1 MYHLSL
7 VIEVRKIKQRKS
19 VILGSL
25 SCQGNETDIGLCKGD
40 LDKSTCSDDV
50 AQIDCTG
57 RYLICVTKVASSH
70 TVHGDVYSIQNCV
83 TSLSETC
90 DRSVLFSLDITCAF
104 CEAIYSMGSCFN
116 SLPIYVWTV
125 FFFFIYW
132 FCWVFLYI
140 RITSSSFAHA

>member
-1 MYHLSL
+1 MIHNLHLFCHCLCSSTL
-7 VIEVRKIKQRKS
+7 PQTSTIQRNESS

-57 RYLICVTKVASSH
+57 RYLILVTKVASSH
-70 TVHGDVYSIQNCV
+70 TMQGEVYSIQNCV

-90 DRSVLFSLDITCAF
+90 DRSVLFSQ
-104 CEAIYSMGSCFN
+104 
-116 SLPIYVWTV
+116 
-125 FFFFIYW
+125 
-132 FCWVFLYI
+132 YI
-140 RITSSSFAHA
+140 GVLHK